1 MMKIGNFPRTLV
13 FCLMLAAIGWSAPG
27 AALAA
32 TPGGAGKKSPGAGK
46 TGTQGKQLPGF
57 GKYRVVRID
66 SDGIF
71 PRVLRIDRGSTV
83 IWFNAT
89 GGYSSVVF
97 SKGEA
102 LNRATRSPTL
112 FFLAPDGTYVSAAFG
127 PGASASAAFIQAGRY
142 FYFVTGLS
150 VSEGGAFAQV
160 VVK

>member
-1 MMKIGNFPRTLV
+1 MRKFFHALV
-13 FCLMLAAIGWSAPG
+13 FGLMLSVYGWCVPDAP
-27 AALAA
+27 LAA
-32 TPGGAGKKSPGAGK
+32 VPGSMGKKSVGVKK
-46 TGTQGKQLPGF
+46 TRSKGEQLPGF

-66 SDGIF
+66 SDGVF
-71 PRVLRIDRGSTV
+71 SRILQIEKGSTV

-89 GGYSSVVF
+89 DGYSSVVF
-97 SKGEA
+97 SKGDK
-102 LNRATRSPTL
+102 LKRATRSPTL

-127 PGASASAAFIQAGRY
+127 PGASASTVFVQVGTY